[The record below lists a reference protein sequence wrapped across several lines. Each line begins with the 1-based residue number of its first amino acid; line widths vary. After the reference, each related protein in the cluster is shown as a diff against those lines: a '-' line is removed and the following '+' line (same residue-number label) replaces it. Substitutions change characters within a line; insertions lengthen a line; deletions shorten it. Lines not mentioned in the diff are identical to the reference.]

1 MPLDPN
7 DPLIPLP
14 WQMDRIRA
22 YRAGKELAAEEDALK
37 MQKLRLDVEEKLSE
51 RPESKISKAAELYQ
65 AMEQLKQEQ
74 EGIPFEAVAK
84 QAALDENMNL
94 LEANKQQGLYN
105 IEQAGLRGKMAGIE
119 AQLTGQKS
127 LVPTEQY
134 KYQGVSGTALGGQGA
149 AQLSNARRNVFQAD
163 YNDFYDM
170 AKFQGADDQQAHQI
184 AIQKSEQKALKSQDK
199 IVIALPGGG
208 TFASTPE
215 KINQMR
221 DDPSTPQ
228 EIRDAIIAQWGAG
241 NKQTAQSWLSSRIP
255 KAVK

>member
-22 YRAGKELAAEEDALK
+22 YRAAKELAAEEDALK

-84 QAALDENMNL
+84 QAALDKNMNL

-134 KYQGVSGTALGGQGA
+134 KYQGVSGTALGDQGA

-221 DDPSTPQ
+221 DDPGTPQ